1 MQSLSKGFYTEITT
15 PDDMKLGGTC
25 EATVVTM
32 EGSTKTTDTKT
43 FTVLKKT
50 GDRVWLVNGSE
61 GIIQLM
67 ED

>member
-1 MQSLSKGFYTEITT
+1 MA
-15 PDDMKLGGTC
+15 LGESC
-25 EATVVTM
+25 EATVVTL

-43 FTVLKKT
+43 FKVLKKT

-61 GIIQLM
+61 GIIQKL